1 MIDERMYG
9 LGNAPSA
16 IRELFA
22 YGLKRK
28 AEIGE
33 DKVFDYSIG
42 NPSVP
47 APQKVADT
55 IEELVKLPP
64 VELARV
70 FARCRHPRP
79 SVRPPPTAS
88 PAATASRR
96 RRAAC
101 I

>member
-28 AEIGE
+28 AEIGD

-55 IEELVKLPP
+55 IEELMKLPP
-64 VELARV
+64 VELHAYSP
-70 FARCRHPRP
+70 AAGIPP
-79 SVRPPPTAS
+79 SVRPSPTAS

-96 RRAAC
+96 RPAVC